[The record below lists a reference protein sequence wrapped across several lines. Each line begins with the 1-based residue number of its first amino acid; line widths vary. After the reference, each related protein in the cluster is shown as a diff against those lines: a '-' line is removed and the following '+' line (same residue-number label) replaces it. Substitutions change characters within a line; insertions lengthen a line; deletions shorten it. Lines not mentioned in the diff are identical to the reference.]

1 MNITYMLITVG
12 TAIIAG
18 IFASFIKPLIDW
30 NIELKRTRL
39 ESRKKLISNVRDIIS
54 MESFDVLNF
63 RDSITYSLLCEHLS
77 DNLNKTIN
85 IDESDYIHIFESLNS
100 DIDSEHKYKIL
111 KEVNHL
117 AKKWKIE

>member
-111 KEVNHL
+111 KEVNDL